1 MGTSL
6 GAIILAQP
14 GNSGCIVGA
23 IYAPPTV
30 CPQICWR
37 PEPGA
42 ARKESWRATS
52 RGPLR
57 GFDLKSLP
65 CAPVSSLRPLRRR
78 SNRPCPLGVCLDS
91 ACALPPHPQP
101 PTSLGT
107 GSLQGSWEFLLAM
120 SCPHSA
126 CMETVKLS
134 NVSTDVLKSAA
145 LYMRLLPPLNPGVD
159 VVIKVYLRVTL
170 RYSLLVLFK
179 TRLQV
184 EGCFE
189 FNFL

>member
-1 MGTSL
+1 
-6 GAIILAQP
+6 
-14 GNSGCIVGA
+14 
-23 IYAPPTV
+23 
-30 CPQICWR
+30 
-37 PEPGA
+37 
-42 ARKESWRATS
+42 
-52 RGPLR
+52 
-57 GFDLKSLP
+57 
-65 CAPVSSLRPLRRR
+65 
-78 SNRPCPLGVCLDS
+78 
-91 ACALPPHPQP
+91 
-101 PTSLGT
+101 
-107 GSLQGSWEFLLAM
+107 M

-159 VVIKVYLRVTL
+159 VVIKIYLRDTL
-170 RYSLLVLFK
+170 SYSLLVLFK

>member
-1 MGTSL
+1 M
-6 GAIILAQP
+6 P
-14 GNSGCIVGA
+14 
-23 IYAPPTV
+23 PPTV
-30 CPQICWR
+30 CPQVCWR

-52 RGPLR
+52 WGPLR

-65 CAPVSSLRPLRRR
+65 HAPVSSLRLLRWR
-78 SNRPCPLGVCLDS
+78 SNHPCPIGVCLDS
-91 ACALPPHPQP
+91 ACALPTPPYPQP
-101 PTSLGT
+101 LTLLGT
-107 GSLQGSWEFLLAM
+107 GSLQGSWEFLLPM

-145 LYMRLLPPLNPGVD
+145 LYMRLLPSLNPGVD
-159 VVIKVYLRVTL
+159 VVIKIYLRVTL
-170 RYSLLVLFK
+170 SYSLLVLFK

>member
-1 MGTSL
+1 MHPSVLL
-6 GAIILAQP
+6 GCLDGGQTILVLL
-14 GNSGCIVGA
+14 GSVWI
-23 IYAPPTV
+23 
-30 CPQICWR
+30 
-37 PEPGA
+37 
-42 ARKESWRATS
+42 
-52 RGPLR
+52 
-57 GFDLKSLP
+57 LP
-65 CAPVSSLRPLRRR
+65 V
-78 SNRPCPLGVCLDS
+78 PCP
-91 ACALPPHPQP
+91 PPHPQP
-101 PTSLGT
+101 LTLLGT
-107 GSLQGSWEFLLAM
+107 GSLQGSWEFLLPM

-159 VVIKVYLRVTL
+159 VVIKIYLRDTL
-170 RYSLLVLFK
+170 SYSLLVLFK